1 MHTHVR
7 THMHMHTHT
16 TQSLDI
22 ACSADFSL
30 SKTLGDPVK
39 IRDWNIDGLPT
50 DSFSVDNGVIVASTR
65 RWPLLID
72 PQGQANKWIKNSE
85 KKYNLRVK
93 QAVCIC
99 PSLYVCV
106 CV

>member
-1 MHTHVR
+1 MCAHP
-7 THMHMHTHT
+7 HTHT
-16 TQSLDI
+16 HTQSLDI

-50 DSFSVDNGVIVASTR
+50 DSFSIDNGVIVASTR

-85 KKYNLRVK
+85 KKFNLKVRVW
-93 QAVCIC
+93 VYIHI
-99 PSLYVCV
+99 
-106 CV
+106 